1 MLLKPAGAD
10 WITFLDKDGGKGEG
24 LEKMRNCSSVASS
37 CWFSFSSPWLFV
49 LSLHSRSSPP
59 LREEQTDHYVILL

>member
-24 LEKMRNCSSVASS
+24 LEKSEK
-37 CWFSFSSPWLFV
+37 L
-49 LSLHSRSSPP
+49 
-59 LREEQTDHYVILL
+59 